1 MLVKCVN
8 KAVGV
13 TIDRYY
19 NAEVVTVDGDD
30 YFQLIN
36 DEGHQAMYRPER
48 FEVIQGDYS
57 AFVASRKKSGEQ
69 LYNEITPFKCDLNH
83 MIVGLVDEV
92 GELASCIKKHTMYN
106 QPLDHGNF
114 KEEAGD
120 VLFYLEGALQA
131 VGLTM
136 QECID
141 ANIEKLGIRYS
152 SGKFTNE
159 EAKERA
165 DKN

>member
-1 MLVKCVN
+1 
-8 KAVGV
+8 
-13 TIDRYY
+13 
-19 NAEVVTVDGDD
+19 
-30 YFQLIN
+30 
-36 DEGHQAMYRPER
+36 MYRPER
-48 FEVIQGDYS
+48 FEVVHTDYS

-69 LYNEITPFKCDLNH
+69 LYNEITPLKCDLNH

-92 GELASCIKKHTMYN
+92 GELASCIKKHTMYD
-106 QPLDHGNF
+106 QPLDRENF